1 MVKKIA
7 AKDSFSNFVAMK
19 IAGLKITKNTK
30 IPEIL
35 VFSTR
40 FFYQLSLVISEI
52 MQFSNVHFFKI

>member
-35 VFSTR
+35 AVDFSLKLIR
-40 FFYQLSLVISEI
+40 NLLYRCIGG
-52 MQFSNVHFFKI
+52 QFKEW